1 MAVSFEDFAQRLLQR
16 GIIVKESRGR
26 LSYLTPDRTKPITA
40 RRLGDGFDRTAVGAA
55 LERNAARPHRKTP
68 SKKQSIIGQLRQP
81 QGVPRMVDIDAKCA
95 QGKGVGYERW
105 ATTFNLKQ
113 AAKALNI
120 YTEYG
125 FSSPE
130 ELDAAISAAY
140 SDMQDS
146 RDKLKPIEAALR
158 EKKELQHQI
167 TVYRS
172 TKPIRDGL
180 AAQKTPKARA
190 AYRQEHETD
199 LLRSEAAVRFFK
211 AKGITKLPSHKVLT
225 AEIDALLEEKNAAYT
240 EYQEN
245 KQRASELLT
254 VKRNIEQVLHGAPSQ
269 RRETER

>member
-16 GIIVKESRGR
+16 GITVRESRGR

-40 RRLGDGFDRTAVGAA
+40 RRLGDDFDRTAVGAV

-68 SKKQSIIGQLRQP
+68 AKKQSIVGQLRQS
-81 QGVPRMVDIDAKCA
+81 QGVQRMVDIDAKRA
-95 QGKGVGYERW
+95 QGKGIGYERW
-105 ATTFNLKQ
+105 AATFNLKQ

-146 RDKLKPIEAALR
+146 RDKLKPIEAALK
-158 EKKELQHQI
+158 EKKELQQQI
-167 TVYRS
+167 AVYRA
-172 TKPIRDGL
+172 TKSVRDGL
-180 AAQKTPKARA
+180 AAQKTSKART
-190 AYRQEHETD
+190 AYRQEHEGD
-199 LLRSEAAVRFFK
+199 FLRADAAVRFFNEH
-211 AKGITKLPSHKVLT
+211 GIAKLPSQKVLT
-225 AEIDALLEEKNAAYT
+225 AEIDALLKEKNAAYT
-240 EYQEN
+240 EYLEN